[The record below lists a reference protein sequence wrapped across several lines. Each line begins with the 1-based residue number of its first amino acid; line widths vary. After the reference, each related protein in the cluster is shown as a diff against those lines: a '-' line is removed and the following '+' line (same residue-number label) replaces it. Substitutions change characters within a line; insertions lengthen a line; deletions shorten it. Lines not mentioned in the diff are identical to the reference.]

1 MRTLPICA
9 LVALACGALPI
20 AAQHDASADGK
31 PKHPAMGDAKA
42 IAAGQKLYATSCTGC
57 HGSTAEGGRGP
68 NLRQRGM
75 WHPLDDDALFATIK
89 RGVPGADM
97 PGLNLPDEQVWQ
109 IAAFVR
115 SLTAPAID
123 THVPGDAA
131 AGESV
136 FWGKAKC
143 SGCHAVRGKGGS
155 FGPDLGNIAAT
166 KAVEDIRAAIIDPT
180 GDGFGRYRGVTVKLK
195 SGRSLKGLARN
206 HTNYSIQVQQP
217 DGNLELLHMG
227 DVEVLVFSKNS
238 LMPGDF
244 KQRLTREELDSLVA
258 YLSRQSVRPAG
269 K

>member
-1 MRTLPICA
+1 MRTLSPSA
-9 LVALACGALPI
+9 LVALIFCALPL
-20 AAQHDASADGK
+20 AAQHEVNGDGK
-31 PKHPAMGDAKA
+31 PKNPAMGDAKA
-42 IAAGQKLYATSCTGC
+42 IASGQKLYATSCIGC
-57 HGSTAEGGRGP
+57 HGPTAEGGRGP

-75 WHPLDDDALFATIK
+75 WHPLDDDALFTTIK

-97 PGLNLPDEQVWQ
+97 PGLNLPDEQVWH

-115 SLTAPAID
+115 SLTAPAIEAS
-123 THVPGDAA
+123 VPGDVA

-136 FWGKAKC
+136 FWTKAKC

-155 FGPDLGNIAAT
+155 FGPDLGNIAST
-166 KAVEDIRAAIIDPT
+166 KAVEDIRVAIVDPT
-180 GDGFGRYRGVTVKLK
+180 GDGFGRYKGVTVKLK

-206 HTNYSIQVQQP
+206 HTNYSIQVQQS

-227 DVEVLVFSKNS
+227 DVDVLLFSKTS

-244 KQRLTREELDSLVA
+244 KQRLSKEDLDNLVA
-258 YLSRQSVRPAG
+258 YLSRQSVRQAA

>member
-1 MRTLPICA
+1 MRMLSIRV
-9 LVALACGALPI
+9 LVALACCTLPL
-20 AAQHDASADGK
+20 AAQHEAGADGRS
-31 PKHPAMGDAKA
+31 KHPAMGDAKA

-57 HGSTAEGGRGP
+57 HGATAEGGRGP

-75 WHPLDDDALFATIK
+75 WHPLDDDALFGTIK

-123 THVPGDAA
+123 THVPGDTA

-143 SGCHAVRGKGGS
+143 GSCHAVRGKGGT
-155 FGPDLGNIAAT
+155 FGPDLGNVASMKAA
-166 KAVEDIRAAIIDPT
+166 EDIRAAIVDPT

-206 HTNYSIQVQQP
+206 HNNYSIQVQQP

-227 DVEVLVFSKNS
+227 DVEVLVFSKTS

-244 KQRLTREELDSLVA
+244 RERLTKEELDNLVA
-258 YLSRQSVRPAG
+258 YLSRQSVRTAV

>member
-1 MRTLPICA
+1 MRTYWRPILIA
-9 LVALACGALPI
+9 IAASALPL
-20 AAQHDASADGK
+20 AAQHDAAADGK

-57 HGSTAEGGRGP
+57 HGPTAEGGRGP

-97 PGLNLPDEQVWQ
+97 PSLNLPDEQLWQ

-123 THVPGDAA
+123 TYVPGDAG

-136 FWGKAKC
+136 FWTKAKC
-143 SGCHAVRGKGGS
+143 GGCHAVRGKGGS
-155 FGPDLGNIAAT
+155 FGPDLGNVGST
-166 KAVEDIRAAIIDPT
+166 KAAEDIRAAIVDPT

-195 SGRSLKGLARN
+195 NGRNLKGLARN

-227 DVEVLVFSKNS
+227 DVEVLVFSKTS
-238 LMPGDF
+238 PMPGDF
-244 KQRLTREELDSLVA
+244 KQRLTKEELDNLVA
-258 YLSRQSVRPAG
+258 FLSRQSVRSAA